1 MADKKCISRKMRKGK
16 EQKRERKKE
25 KGRGGDRKKKKEKMN
40 VRKREHLAMGSQSE
54 MRLQRS
60 FPILPIFFFIATHN
74 STKLV
79 LL

>member
-25 KGRGGDRKKKKEKMN
+25 KGRGGDRKKKKRKDEREK
-40 VRKREHLAMGSQSE
+40 EGTSCYGQ
-54 MRLQRS
+54 
-60 FPILPIFFFIATHN
+60 PIRDAITKILSYSTHFFFIATHN